1 VTDRVQVGVL
11 VSGRGSNLDALC
23 AAAAAPD
30 FPARI
35 ALVVSN
41 RRGAGALEIA
51 GRWGVTAAVMPVSE
65 YGHDDA
71 ARDRAMRDRLL
82 GAGVRLVVCAGY
94 NRILTDEFLAAFPDA
109 ILNVHPS
116 LLPAFGGGMRAVEDA
131 LEHGVKLTGCT
142 VQLLE
147 PGLPDGGAIVLQ
159 RAVPVLDEDDAES
172 LRERIHAEEWVA
184 VPEAVRLWC
193 EGRIRREGRVLRI
206 APGPGVAG
214 GRLPQ
219 AESSP

>member
-206 APGPGVAG
+206 DPGPGVAG

>member
-1 VTDRVQVGVL
+1 VSDRVQVGVL

-51 GRWGVTAAVMPVSE
+51 GRWGVTGAVMPVSE

-94 NRILTDEFLAAFPDA
+94 NRILSDEFLAAFPDA

-116 LLPAFGGGMRAVEDA
+116 LLPAFAGGMRAVEDA

-159 RAVPVLDEDDAES
+159 RAVPVLAGDDAES
-172 LRERIHAEEWVA
+172 LRERIHAEEWIA

-193 EGRIRREGRVLRI
+193 EGRIRRQGRVLRI
-206 APGPGVAG
+206 DPLGGVAG
-214 GRLPQ
+214 RRLPQ
-219 AESSP
+219 AESSS